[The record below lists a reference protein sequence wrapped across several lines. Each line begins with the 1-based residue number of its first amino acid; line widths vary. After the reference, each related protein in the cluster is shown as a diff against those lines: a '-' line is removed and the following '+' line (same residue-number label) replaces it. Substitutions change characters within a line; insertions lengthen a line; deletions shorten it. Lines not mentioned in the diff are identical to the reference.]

1 MFTGGI
7 GASYSGLCMGFS
19 FVEGFFLPLSFSG
32 FSSGSSAVFSG
43 ALEDCDLTSQVDS
56 EDVFGNEE
64 VSSSRASVDVED
76 VPNSGDGGFAKP
88 FDGSDAIS
96 RDCFEAVFD

>member
-1 MFTGGI
+1 
-7 GASYSGLCMGFS
+7 MGFS
-19 FVEGFFLPLSFSG
+19 FAEGFFLPLSFSG
-32 FSSGSSAVFSG
+32 FSSGSSALFSG

>member
-1 MFTGGI
+1 MD
-7 GASYSGLCMGFS
+7 FS
-19 FVEGFFLPLSFSG
+19 FAEGIFLALSFSG
-32 FSSGSSAVFSG
+32 CSSGGSAVFSG

-56 EDVFGNEE
+56 EDVLGNEE
-64 VSSSRASVDVED
+64 MSSSRASVDVED

-88 FDGSDAIS
+88 FDGSGPIS